1 MNVSRRLCQTM
12 SILPICHWGSLT
24 GKIVGVLPHKR
35 LATDDQSFAFK
46 AVSVETSSF
55 VPPWKISEN
64 VATSEE
70 QLQFIVIIIIIRA
83 LR

>member
-1 MNVSRRLCQTM
+1 M
-12 SILPICHWGSLT
+12 

-55 VPPWKISEN
+55 VPLWKISEN

-70 QLQFIVIIIIIRA
+70 QLQFILVILLILL